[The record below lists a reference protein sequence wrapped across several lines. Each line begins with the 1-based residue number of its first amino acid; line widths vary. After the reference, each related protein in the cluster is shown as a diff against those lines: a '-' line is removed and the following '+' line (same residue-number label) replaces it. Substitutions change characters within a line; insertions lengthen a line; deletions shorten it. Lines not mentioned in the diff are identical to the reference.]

1 VQRLSQLKLVEVLE
15 SLSCK
20 SRSGL
25 VHVHAGKLLWAL
37 RDRPELARSA
47 EVLVQAVANVKGL
60 AGRHGWLEHTYLH
73 DNWMCAMLHHDAHLA
88 ELLKSSIA
96 WLSDTFHPAT
106 SRSQGQP
113 REEIATENRA
123 RMRLGAAAQP
133 PLSPPPPPPSLPA
146 PAAPAEA
153 LQEEATAARRALSA
167 YKREAKERLM
177 RWAQRWLLRSDSA
190 VIKGVWVRWVGQ
202 VTQSRLALQH
212 ARERENHVTEDAL
225 DRHKKLKAYF
235 MLAHC
240 MAFEKM
246 LAHSAA
252 RRAALSLRG
261 CLEAWKAAS
270 WTRRRDHHHVAYVCA
285 KLLGRSLRL
294 ALSRAFYSWL
304 ASHRARTRQVRA
316 LVAKP
321 QPSTFNPHLQPLT
334 PSPSSPLN
342 LSRCARTRQVR
353 ALEAKPQ
360 PSTFKPHLQ
369 PLTPSPS
376 SPLNL
381 RHCARPRQVR
391 VLVNALKRWGR
402 MACAVAVDAWHQQ
415 ARRQKRLRNA
425 ALRVVQRLR
434 HRGAAAALRS
444 WVAALIEMK
453 KRRRQ
458 RSAGA
463 LSPSY
468 VCLFRANSGAIPHVT
483 GAQSERLCEEGLHR
497 GAAM

>member
-1 VQRLSQLKLVEVLE
+1 
-15 SLSCK
+15 
-20 SRSGL
+20 
-25 VHVHAGKLLWAL
+25 
-37 RDRPELARSA
+37 
-47 EVLVQAVANVKGL
+47 
-60 AGRHGWLEHTYLH
+60 
-73 DNWMCAMLHHDAHLA
+73 M
-88 ELLKSSIA
+88 
-96 WLSDTFHPAT
+96 
-106 SRSQGQP
+106 
-113 REEIATENRA
+113 
-123 RMRLGAAAQP
+123 
-133 PLSPPPPPPSLPA
+133 
-146 PAAPAEA
+146 
-153 LQEEATAARRALSA
+153 
-167 YKREAKERLM
+167 
-177 RWAQRWLLRSDSA
+177 
-190 VIKGVWVRWVGQ
+190 RWVGQ

-316 LVAKP
+316 LEAKP
-321 QPSTFNPHLQPLT
+321 QPSTFN
-334 PSPSSPLN
+334 
-342 LSRCARTRQVR
+342 
-353 ALEAKPQ
+353 
-360 PSTFKPHLQ
+360 PHLQ

-434 HRGAAAALRS
+434 HRGAAAALSS

-468 VCLFRANSGAIPHVT
+468 VCLFRANSGAIPHVI